1 MGPDPLKFS
10 SLRKSINW
18 CTLKATVGLMIVGDE
33 ILDGVVPDTNGQRII
48 NKLKPLNLRVREKFT
63 VRDDV
68 TEIAIALKRL
78 MEDECE
84 VICTTGGLG
93 STHDD
98 KTLEGVAD
106 ALDLSMVLDRSA
118 LEMVSRQYLHFLDV
132 GLIDR
137 GQMTDPRRRMA
148 MLPEGSKPLDNRI
161 GIAPGS
167 LLKVGD
173 VMIFS
178 LPGVPEELDWI
189 LDNRVLPILIDL
201 VEGFFYERI
210 IRLPLRDESLLAPI
224 IEETMEE
231 FPRVYIKSI
240 MEPYSEEG
248 IKLWLS
254 ATGEDE
260 NGVKERVS
268 HVAGVLKHK
277 FGEDIGNPQDL

>member
-1 MGPDPLKFS
+1 M
-10 SLRKSINW
+10 
-18 CTLKATVGLMIVGDE
+18 KATVGLMIVGDE
-33 ILDGVVPDTNGQRII
+33 ILDGVVPDTNGRRII

-137 GQMTDPRRRMA
+137 GKMTDPRRRMA
-148 MLPEGSKPLDNRI
+148 ILPEGSKPLDNRI

-167 LLKVGD
+167 LLRVGD